1 MKRKLTAAFLLTLVL
16 LVGAEVVVR
25 VFFARNM
32 AGRFDYGY
40 HPDAGFVED
49 GKGNLKLVRAGGRRF
64 FPQAM
69 KIQPE
74 PGTFRIFTIGDSV
87 ARGPDL
93 NKAYAYQLQ
102 ELLTKQG
109 IKVESYNLCVA
120 GYGAQRKD
128 IVLTKA
134 LQYHPSLVILHVN
147 DSNEYED
154 EREFKRSKEFDGWHP
169 KNWFMKSLI
178 IRRIH
183 EMKTEKAY
191 WYLLP
196 PEVRQQNNVSDAD
209 LETSAA
215 MDKTTLKRWH
225 EQVTQ
230 WTTKSV
236 QTAQSQK
243 TPILL
248 VTQAV
253 TEVAAGTKQPLEE
266 HGLDAMADALKAP
279 GVYHV
284 SMKEVL
290 INEDYLKL
298 YSDGAHMKTDGHRV
312 MAEAL
317 ARFLTTNG
325 VVKASGPGKPE

>member
-1 MKRKLTAAFLLTLVL
+1 MKRKLTAAFLLALGL

-49 GKGNLKLVRAGGRRF
+49 GRGNLKLVRAGGRRF
-64 FPQAM
+64 FPQTM
-69 KIQPE
+69 KLQPD

-93 NKAYAYQLQ
+93 NKAYTYQLQ
-102 ELLTKQG
+102 EILNKQG
-109 IKVESYNLCVA
+109 LKVESYNLCVA

-128 IVLTKA
+128 IVITKA
-134 LQYHPSLVILHVN
+134 LQYHPDLIILHVN

-154 EREFKRSKEFDGWHP
+154 EREYKRSKEFDGWHP
-169 KNWFMKSLI
+169 KNWLMKSLVV
-178 IRRIH
+178 RRIH
-183 EMKTEKAY
+183 EVKTEKAY

-196 PEVRQQNNVSDAD
+196 TEVRAQNNVSDAD
-209 LETSAA
+209 AETEAGKDPA
-215 MDKTTLKRWH
+215 TLKRWH
-225 EQVTQ
+225 EQVAR
-230 WTTKSV
+230 WTGKSV
-236 QTAQSQK
+236 QAAQSQK

-253 TEVAAGTKQPLEE
+253 TEVADGAKHPIEDR
-266 HGLDAMADALKAP
+266 GLDAMAAKLTGP

-284 SMKEVL
+284 SMKDVL
-290 INEDYLKL
+290 INEDYPKL
-298 YSDGAHMKTDGHRV
+298 YSDGAHMKTDGHKI

-317 ARFLTTNG
+317 ARFLTTNSLITAR
-325 VVKASGPGKPE
+325 KAP

>member
-64 FPQAM
+64 FPQTM

-74 PGTFRIFTIGDSV
+74 SGTFRIFVVGDSV
-87 ARGPDL
+87 PRGPDL
-93 NKAYAYQLQ
+93 NKAYANQLQ

-109 IKVESYNLCVA
+109 VKVESYNLCVA

-154 EREFKRSKEFDGWHP
+154 EREYKRSKEFEGWHP
-169 KNWFMKSLI
+169 RNWFMKSLV

-209 LETSAA
+209 LETAAA
-215 MDKTTLKRWH
+215 MNPATLKRWH
-225 EQVTQ
+225 EQVGQ
-230 WTTKSV
+230 WTARCV
-236 QTAQSQK
+236 QTAKKQNI
-243 TPILL
+243 PILL
-248 VTQAV
+248 VTQATTDV
-253 TEVAAGTKQPLEE
+253 SASTKQPLEDR
-266 HGLDAMADALKAP
+266 GLDAMAEALKDT

-290 INEDYLKL
+290 QNEDYPPLF
-298 YSDGAHMKTDGHRV
+298 SDGAHMRPDGHKV

-317 ARFLTTNG
+317 ARFLTTNR
-325 VVKASGPGKPE
+325 VVTAQKPQ